1 MRDFLL
7 ESLPEAILQLDN
19 FGSITYSNPAAQA
32 LTGYRES
39 QLLGKSSQFLTLD
52 QEDMFKSTYELRSA
66 SSKGKMVGQGWNLR
80 SDGERYWAETTI
92 AALYSNLDRDQK
104 QQIGFVCVI
113 RDISEQRECEVSLR
127 QNEERYR
134 LLVEGIRDYSIY
146 MLDIEGNIITW
157 NQGGQQLTGYS
168 SAEIIGK
175 HFSIFYSSHD
185 LLNNKPAVELETAT
199 KTGKYEEEGWRVKKN
214 GAVFWAGITL
224 TAVYNE
230 VNVLIG
236 FSKVTKDLT
245 EQNIEKAA
253 LRQSEERYR
262 LLVEQ
267 VVDYGIFMMDEK
279 GRIASWN
286 EGAKR
291 IKGYQASEVI
301 GKYFSIFYPPDEI
314 YNGKPTYELKIA
326 RQQGKYEE
334 EGWRIRKDGTRFWA
348 NVIITAVYNAERN
361 LVGFSKVTRDLT
373 ERQRAVQAERENA
386 EKDRQFAREME
397 TVNRMLSRTNNDL
410 EQFTSIVSHD
420 LQEPL
425 RTVKSFLLLISQK
438 VEKGQSED
446 IRTYVAKSISAANRM
461 KELIQ
466 NVLDYSQVS
475 KSQINSGNWPFEA
488 ILEDVRLNL
497 KDALDESGAMI
508 VSGKFDPDTI
518 TGDKIQLMQLFQNL
532 ISNAIKFTDGKR
544 PLIKITQVS
553 EGGHFRY
560 SVSDNGIGMDAD
572 SGQKIFDPFRRL
584 HNARN
589 YPGAGMGL
597 AICKRIVERHHG
609 RIWVESQPG
618 AGSTF
623 HFTLWETVLKPTTSY
638 ETV

>member
-1 MRDFLL
+1 
-7 ESLPEAILQLDN
+7 
-19 FGSITYSNPAAQA
+19 
-32 LTGYRES
+32 
-39 QLLGKSSQFLTLD
+39 
-52 QEDMFKSTYELRSA
+52 
-66 SSKGKMVGQGWNLR
+66 
-80 SDGERYWAETTI
+80 
-92 AALYSNLDRDQK
+92 
-104 QQIGFVCVI
+104 
-113 RDISEQRECEVSLR
+113 
-127 QNEERYR
+127 
-134 LLVEGIRDYSIY
+134 
-146 MLDIEGNIITW
+146 
-157 NQGGQQLTGYS
+157 
-168 SAEIIGK
+168 
-175 HFSIFYSSHD
+175 
-185 LLNNKPAVELETAT
+185 
-199 KTGKYEEEGWRVKKN
+199 
-214 GAVFWAGITL
+214 
-224 TAVYNE
+224 
-230 VNVLIG
+230 
-236 FSKVTKDLT
+236 
-245 EQNIEKAA
+245 
-253 LRQSEERYR
+253 
-262 LLVEQ
+262 
-267 VVDYGIFMMDEK
+267 MMDEK

-446 IRTYVAKSISAANRM
+446 IRTYVAKSILAANRM